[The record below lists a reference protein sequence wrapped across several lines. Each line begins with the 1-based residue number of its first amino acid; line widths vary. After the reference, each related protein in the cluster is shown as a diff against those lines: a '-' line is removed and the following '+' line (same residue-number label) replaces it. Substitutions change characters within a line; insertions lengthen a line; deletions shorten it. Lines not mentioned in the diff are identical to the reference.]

1 MSAEPTLQPID
12 YEPALNAE
20 GNSYVDKV
28 PPTTL
33 LSRGIKCNCSGRT
46 TFTSRSSLLAH
57 FKSITHQT
65 WLESQNRNKNN
76 HFMEV
81 IQLRDLVKQ
90 QQILIAERD
99 KEIIDMKQLIRRK
112 DTVIRELSSIIH
124 NSSTDNQEVNVLDI
138 DL

>member
-28 PPTTL
+28 PPTNL

-57 FKSITHQT
+57 FKSITHQRRQSFRT
-65 WLESQNRNKNN
+65 GSQLYISLAYLKSGRITSLTRMMITAIRNMISDIL
-76 HFMEV
+76 FMPC
-81 IQLRDLVKQ
+81 IYF
-90 QQILIAERD
+90 
-99 KEIIDMKQLIRRK
+99 
-112 DTVIRELSSIIH
+112 IH
-124 NSSTDNQEVNVLDI
+124 WVLGSFGSRF
-138 DL
+138 LM